1 MSAPS
6 PACPPAANLAQRLL
20 LLILFGVLA
29 SLVVPAL
36 EGLRSQARAS
46 RCANNLRLIGA
57 GIHAFA
63 AEHNGMVVPYRGE
76 SIDPPTGSGRLWT
89 ESLTPYCAPE
99 ITSDGKP
106 PALPFGSDYAKDER
120 FFYMCPDSPVPVLW
134 RTWGNYAL
142 HPIIMKSTGLLPP
155 NFPLSRIVRPAQAIL
170 IADGSVTTDTGLVG
184 GSADNGS
191 GQYFDKTY
199 PFTATP
205 EPSNLLQA
213 PIPGETANPNADG
226 ITGWIRYRHQGR
238 ANCLHADGHVR
249 AYAYAD
255 RTTEM
260 TYARFV
266 SGR

>member
-76 SIDPPTGSGRLWT
+76 PSSPESTQSRLWT
-89 ESLTPYCAPE
+89 EYLLPYCAPE
-99 ITSDGKP
+99 IIRDGKAP
-106 PALPFGSDYAKDER
+106 SLPDWADYAKDER

-142 HPIIMKSTGLLPP
+142 HPLIMKSTGLRPP
-155 NFPLSRIVRPAQAIL
+155 NFPLSSIVRPAQVIL
-170 IADGSVTTDTGLVG
+170 IADGSVYTGNGLNG
-184 GSADNGS
+184 GSTDDNT
-191 GQYFDKTY
+191 GQYFNRTY